1 MNDDYYVHDE
11 DDNNYDK
18 TYISYDDGDD
28 DNYND
33 DDNGSDVD
41 DHQSFLKNKVVIFLP
56 YIICHKVGDIHYDTY
71 NYEQLM
77 TIYKIMMMMMIMK
90 KT

>member
-1 MNDDYYVHDE
+1 MNDDYDVHDE
-11 DDNNYDK
+11 DDKNYDK

-41 DHQSFLKNKVVIFLP
+41 DHQSFLKNKVVIFLS
-56 YIICHKVGDIHYDTY
+56 YIMCPKVGDISYDTY
-71 NYEQLM
+71 NYEQL
-77 TIYKIMMMMMIMK
+77 TKIYKIMMMMMIMK